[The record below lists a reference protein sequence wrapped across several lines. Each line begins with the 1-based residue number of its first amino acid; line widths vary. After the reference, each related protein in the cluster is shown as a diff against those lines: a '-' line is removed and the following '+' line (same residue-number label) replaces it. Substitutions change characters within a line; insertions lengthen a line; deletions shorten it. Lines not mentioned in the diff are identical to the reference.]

1 MGSETQQRLPLEEE
15 FRGNTERF
23 TGRVSDY
30 ERYRMKYPAEAILA
44 QLRDWCGLE
53 PDQLVADIGAGTGML
68 SKVFLENGNRVIA
81 VEPNAEMRQAC
92 EARLKGWPKLSV
104 LNATAE
110 QTTLD
115 RASVDLVS
123 AGRSFHWFDTIRA
136 LAEFRRILKPRGWV
150 ALVAAGR
157 DQKEHAQ
164 SAAYEQ
170 LLHEHGTD
178 YAYIRAGYR
187 IHERMAEL
195 FPGGAVLQTK
205 IEEEQTVNFEELVGQ
220 TMSLSVAPLPGH
232 AKHEGMMEAL
242 RAFFERFAQGGAI
255 TIPTSCWITCASFI
269 AKAQIR

>member
-1 MGSETQQRLPLEEE
+1 MGSETQQRLPHEEE

-30 ERYRMKYPAEAILA
+30 ERYRLKYPTEAILA

-68 SKVFLENGNRVIA
+68 SQVFLENGNRVIA
-81 VEPNAEMRQAC
+81 VEPNSEMRQAC

-123 AGRSFHWFDTIRA
+123 AGRAFHWFDTTRA

-150 ALVAAGR
+150 VLVAAGR

-170 LLHEHGTD
+170 LLYEHGTD

-187 IHERMAEL
+187 IHERMGEL
-195 FPGGAVLQTK
+195 FPGGEVLQTK
-205 IEEEQTVNFEELVGQ
+205 IAGEQTLNFEELLGQ

-232 AKHEGMMEAL
+232 PKHEGMMEAL
-242 RAFFERFAQGGAI
+242 HAFFERFAQGGVI
-255 TIPTSCWITCASFI
+255 TIPTSCWITCGSFV
-269 AKAQIR
+269 AKAA